1 MVPEQVQYYLQ
12 LAQMQQVSVSRFIIL
27 DLFIYV
33 MNENELFTMYT
44 FITALVRNFIFWRN
58 FDFDGV

>member
-44 FITALVRNFIFWRN
+44 SITALVRNVIFWRN